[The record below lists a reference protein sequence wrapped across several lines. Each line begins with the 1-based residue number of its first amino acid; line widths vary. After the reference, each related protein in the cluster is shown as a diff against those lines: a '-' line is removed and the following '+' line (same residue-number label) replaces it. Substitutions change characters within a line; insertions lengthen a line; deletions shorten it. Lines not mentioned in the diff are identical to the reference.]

1 MLSQAEICAQ
11 VRNNPKFHALVA
23 KRNRYSFLLTFMV
36 IAVYFGY
43 ILVIAFAPEFLANKI
58 ASGFATSL
66 GIPLGL
72 GVIVFTVV
80 LTVIYVRRANNEF
93 DTESRQVLRQVRR
106 R

>member
-23 KRNRYSFLLTFMV
+23 KRNRYSFLLTVMV
-36 IAVYFGY
+36 VVVYFGY
-43 ILVIAFAPEFLANKI
+43 ILVIAFTPEFLANKI
-58 ASGFATSL
+58 APGFVTSF

-80 LTVIYVRRANNEF
+80 LTAIYVRRANNEF
-93 DTESRQVLRQVRR
+93 DTESRQLLRQVRR